1 MASPGTCFFG
11 GAAAMAYLKSTYACQ
26 FPLGDIFV
34 VTSYSST
41 VFFIY

>member
-1 MASPGTCFFG
+1 
-11 GAAAMAYLKSTYACQ
+11 MAYLKSTYACQ

-41 VFFIY
+41 VFFLFTECLGEDMV